1 MNEINHFSEGKKYM
15 ATNFEKT
22 GATTGRLEF
31 TIDKETVKE
40 GLDRTFKKVQK
51 NLNVPGFRKGRV
63 PRKIFNQMY
72 GEAALYEDTLND
84 LLPQAYQSAVE
95 DADIEPVAQPN
106 IDIDSVEKAQ
116 DWKLIAEVTLK
127 PDVKLG
133 QYKDLEVTKQDR
145 EVTDETIEEN
155 LETRRQNLAELA
167 LKDEAAEDG
176 DTVVIDY
183 EGFKGDEPFDGGKGE
198 NHSLELGSNSFIP
211 GFEEQLIGVKAG
223 DESEVTVTF
232 PEEYH
237 SEDLA
242 GEEAVFK
249 VKVHEVKSKELP
261 ELDDEFAK
269 DSDDDVETLD
279 ELKEK
284 IRKELEESRNTAA
297 EEAKDDEAIRK
308 AVENAEIEEI
318 PHEMAHDEVHRQMDM
333 FLNNL
338 QQQGISPEMYYNM
351 TNSSE
356 DDLHKQFEGEAEF
369 NVRTNLVL
377 EAIVEEEKL
386 EASEEDIQ
394 KEINDLAAQYNMSED
409 KVRSVLSP
417 DMLKR
422 DISLKKAIDLI
433 TSSANETLEK
443 TENSEEE

>member
-1 MNEINHFSEGKKYM
+1 M

-22 GATTGRLEF
+22 GATTGRLQF
-31 TIDKETVKE
+31 TIDKETVKQ

-51 NLNVPGFRKGRV
+51 DLNVPGFRKGRV
-63 PRKIFNQMY
+63 PRQIFNQMY

-84 LLPQAYQSAVE
+84 LLPEAYQSAIE
-95 DADIEPVAQPN
+95 ESKIEPVAQPN
-106 IDIDSVEKAQ
+106 IDIESVEKGQ
-116 DWKLIAEVTLK
+116 DWQLVAEVTLK
-127 PDVKLG
+127 PEVKLG
-133 QYKDLEVTKQDR
+133 EYKDLEVTKQDR
-145 EVTDETIEEN
+145 QVTDKEIEEN
-155 LETRRQNLAELA
+155 LENRRQDLAELTI
-167 LKDEAAEDG
+167 KEDAAEDG

-183 EGFKGDEPFDGGKGE
+183 EGFKDDEPFDGGKDE

-223 DESEVTVTF
+223 DETEVTVTF
-232 PEEYH
+232 PEEYQ

-249 VKVHEVKSKELP
+249 VKVHEIKSKELP

-269 DSDDDVETLD
+269 DADEDVETLD

-284 IRKELEESRNTAA
+284 IRKELEESRNNAA
-297 EEAKDDEAIRK
+297 EEAREDEAIRK

-356 DDLHKQFEGEAEF
+356 SDLHKQFEGEAEA

-377 EAIVEEEKL
+377 EAIVEEESLK
-386 EASEEDIQ
+386 ATDEDIENEI
-394 KEINDLAAQYNMSED
+394 KELAEQYNMEEE
-409 KVRSVLSP
+409 KVRGVLSP
-417 DMLKR
+417 DMLER

-433 TSSANETLEK
+433 TSTANETLEA
-443 TENSEEE
+443 TEATEDSEE